1 MSDLNTESAQLAA
14 TAAQKCKELRMLI
27 NGNALDLSSLET
39 TDKTSLVAAINE
51 LFASGGGGGTTLTNY
66 SRISALTGYPAT
78 FPPTIGATGV
88 RALTGNN
95 YGPQP

>member
-1 MSDLNTESAQLAA
+1 
-14 TAAQKCKELRMLI
+14 MLI

-51 LFASGGGGGTTLTNY
+51 LFASGGGGGTTLVLAAVWV
-66 SRISALTGYPAT
+66 ALTLITSCA
-78 FPPTIGATGV
+78 PPPDGPDAPRIIDPVHGP
-88 RALTGNN
+88 N